1 MNYKYIKGYIMAI
14 YRIADLN
21 IKINNKYDYLAKLCA
36 KYQHENQNAI
46 ADFEVSASSEDYAK
60 DKECL
65 EGFSDGYL
73 ESISVYRQI
82 AKKLLEYDGLILHAA
97 VIEVDGKAYA
107 FSAPS
112 GTGKSTHIKLWK
124 KAFGDDVQIINGD
137 KPLIRMIDGTL
148 YAYGTPWCGKEGYNR
163 NAKAPLEAICFIS
176 RAKENS
182 IERIDPKTALPKI
195 FTQLLMPDNEG
206 QTDAF
211 FRMLNY
217 IFDNVKFFSLG
228 CNMDIEA
235 AKVAYEGMKAND

>member
-1 MNYKYIKGYIMAI
+1 MAL

-21 IKINNKYDYLAKLCA
+21 IKINNKHSYLTKLC
-36 KYQHENQNAI
+36 KNYLHENQDATP
-46 ADFEVSASSEDYAK
+46 DFEVTASPEDYDM
-60 DKECL
+60 DKENL

-73 ESISVYRQI
+73 ESVSVYRQI
-82 AKKLLEYDGLILHAA
+82 AKKLLEYDGIILHAA
-97 VIEVDGKAYA
+97 VIEKDGKAFA

-124 KAFGDDVQIINGD
+124 KAFGDEVQIVNGD
-137 KPLIRMIDGTL
+137 KPLIRIIDGVL

-163 NAKAPLEAICFIS
+163 NTKAPLYSICFVS

-182 IERIDPKTALPKI
+182 IRPLEKNAAIPLI
-195 FTQLLMPDNEG
+195 FTQLLMPDNET

-211 FRMLNY
+211 FVMLNH
-217 IFDNVKFFSLG
+217 IFDKVKFFSLG

-235 AKVAYEGMKAND
+235 AHVAYEGMKTND

>member
-1 MNYKYIKGYIMAI
+1 MAL

-21 IKINNKYDYLAKLCA
+21 IKINHKHDYLTKLCA
-36 KYQHENQNAI
+36 KYLHENQNADV
-46 ADFEVSASSEDYAK
+46 DFEVSPSADDYDK
-60 DKECL
+60 DKENL

-82 AKKLLEYDGLILHAA
+82 AKKLLEYDGIILHAA
-97 VIEVDGKAYA
+97 VIETDGKAYA

-124 KAFGDDVQIINGD
+124 QAFGDRVQIVNGD
-137 KPLIRMIDGTL
+137 KPLLRLIDGKL

-163 NAKAPLEAICFIS
+163 NTKAELCSICFIS
-176 RAKENS
+176 RAEKNS
-182 IERIDPKTALPKI
+182 IESLDPNAALPLI

-206 QTDAF
+206 QTDLF
-211 FRMLNY
+211 FNMLNV
-217 IFDNVKFFSLG
+217 IFGRVKFYRLF

-235 AKVAYEGMKAND
+235 AHVAYEGMKNND